1 MTNNATAGAPAGRR
15 ERVTIERTYQ
25 ASIEDVWEM
34 WTTKDGI
41 EAWWGP
47 EGFAVAVRAI
57 DLRAGGALDYTMRA
71 TDAGQID
78 FMKRANMPVA
88 IDHRLTYTEVAP
100 PKRLAFSHYADFIP
114 GVEPY
119 QVNHTV
125 ELHATAD
132 GVRVTVTID
141 RMHDDYWTEMAVKGW
156 TSELE
161 KLAKA
166 LAA

>member
-1 MTNNATAGAPAGRR
+1 MTNNATAPTGRR
-15 ERVTIERTYQ
+15 ERVTIERTYA

-41 EAWWGP
+41 ESWWGP
-47 EGFAVAVRAI
+47 EGFAVTVRSI
-57 DLRAGGALDYTMRA
+57 DLRPGGNLDYTMRA
-71 TDAGQID
+71 TDTGQIE
-78 FMKRANMPVA
+78 FMKKAGMPIA

-100 PKRLAFSHYADFIP
+100 PRRLGFSQYADFIP

-119 QVNHTV
+119 QVNNTV
-125 ELHATAD
+125 DLQRTAD
-132 GVRVTVTID
+132 GVRVIVTID

-156 TSELE
+156 ASELD

>member
-1 MTNNATAGAPAGRR
+1 MSTKTTAPAGRR
-15 ERVTIERTYQ
+15 ERVTIERTYDG
-25 ASIEDVWEM
+25 AAIADVWAM

-47 EGFAVAVRAI
+47 EGFAVTVRSI
-57 DLRAGGALDYTMRA
+57 DLRAGGVLDYTMRA
-71 TDAGQID
+71 TDAGQIE
-78 FMKRANMPVA
+78 FMKNAGMPVA
-88 IDHRLTYTEVAP
+88 IDHRLTYTEVSP
-100 PKRLAFSHYADFIP
+100 PRLLAFSHYADFIP

-119 QVNHTV
+119 EVTHVV
-125 ELHATAD
+125 EFLEVSG
-132 GVRVTVTID
+132 GVRVALAID

>member
-1 MTNNATAGAPAGRR
+1 MTAKAAAPAGRR
-15 ERVTIERTYQ
+15 ERVTIERTYDGVSL
-25 ASIEDVWEM
+25 AEVWEM

-47 EGFAVAVRAI
+47 DGFAVTVRSI
-57 DLRAGGALDYTMRA
+57 DLRPGGILDYTMRA
-71 TDAGQID
+71 IEPAHIE
-78 FMKRANMPVA
+78 FMKNAGMPVA
-88 IDHRLTYTEVAP
+88 VDNRLRFTEITP
-100 PKRLAFSHYADFIP
+100 PRRLAYAHYADFIP

-119 QVNHTV
+119 EVTHV
-125 ELHATAD
+125 IDLLEVPG
-132 GVRVTVTID
+132 GVRVAVTID
-141 RMHDDYWTEMAVKGW
+141 RMHDEHWTEMAVKGW

>member
-1 MTNNATAGAPAGRR
+1 MTTKKTAVSGRR
-15 ERVTIERTYQ
+15 ERVTIERTYDGVTLV
-25 ASIEDVWEM
+25 DVWEM

-47 EGFAVAVRAI
+47 EGFAVTVRSI

-71 TDAGQID
+71 IDAGQIES
-78 FMKRANMPVA
+78 MEKAGMPIA
-88 IDHRLTYTEVAP
+88 IDHRLMYTEVSP
-100 PKRLAFSHYADFIP
+100 PRRLAFSHYADFIP

-119 QVNHTV
+119 EVTHVV
-125 ELHATAD
+125 EFIEVPG
-132 GVRVTVTID
+132 GVRLSLAID

>member
-1 MTNNATAGAPAGRR
+1 MTNSATAGAPAGRR

>member
-1 MTNNATAGAPAGRR
+1 MTNHATAGAPATRR
-15 ERVTIERTYQ
+15 ERVTIERTYD

-41 EAWWGP
+41 ESWWGP
-47 EGFAVAVRAI
+47 EGFATTVRAI
-57 DLRAGGALDYTMRA
+57 DLRVGGVLDYTMRA
-71 TDAGQID
+71 TETGQIE
-78 FMKRANMPVA
+78 FMKKAGMPIA
-88 IDHRLTYTEVAP
+88 IDHRLTYTEVTP
-100 PKRLAFSHYADFIP
+100 PKRLGFSNYADFIP

-119 QVNHTV
+119 QVNHLV
-125 ELHATAD
+125 ELRTTAD

>member
-1 MTNNATAGAPAGRR
+1 MTNHTTASAGRS
-15 ERVTIERTYQ
+15 ERVTIERTYA

-41 EAWWGP
+41 ESWWGP
-47 EGFAVAVRAI
+47 EGFATTVRAI
-57 DLRAGGALDYTMRA
+57 DLRAGGTLDYTMRA
-71 TDAGQID
+71 TEPGQIE
-78 FMKRANMPVA
+78 FLKKAGMPLA
-88 IDHRLTYTEVAP
+88 IDHRLTYTDVTP
-100 PKRLAFSHYADFIP
+100 PKRLGFSHYADFIP

-119 QVNHTV
+119 RIHHTV
-125 ELHATAD
+125 DLDNVAD
-132 GVRVTVTID
+132 AVPVTVTID

-161 KLAKA
+161 KLAKV